1 MSPDHSLP
9 TAAPFHRMA
18 TLRPAW
24 AGRIRPLLTLAAAFI
39 AYVVL
44 ISVVLVLT
52 ILVLALAP
60 GVNVA
65 IGVTSGDPT
74 SVLDVALALAMGVM
88 WLPAAIIGVRFGG
101 WRPLGTAW
109 SVAARP
115 RRELLR
121 ALGPWGIAMGVVVV
135 VAAGLSGAVA
145 TAITGADGS
154 GAGAPAGAA
163 DATGSVLQLLLV
175 TLIVLAL
182 APLQAAGLEL
192 ALRGIVMQALGT
204 WLRSPLLPLLAAGAV
219 MLIGRELS
227 AAVLLP
233 ALALGLASAVL
244 AWKSGGL
251 ELSILLVATITA
263 ASQVVSAVGAGTG
276 AGAGAAALSA
286 AAAAPGTSSA
296 ALATAAS
303 GSAALA
309 GGLAAAVALLL
320 LTVVMVSRISAREG
334 VALLEPVT
342 RPAGEPAPAP
352 VPY

>member
-1 MSPDHSLP
+1 MTPDHSLP
-9 TAAPFHRMA
+9 ATPFHRMA

-24 AGRIRPLLTLAAAFI
+24 AGWLRPLLTLAAAFI

-65 IGVTSGDPT
+65 LGVTSGDPT
-74 SVLDVALALAMGVM
+74 SALDVALALAIGVM
-88 WLPAAIIGVRFGG
+88 WLPAGIIGVRFGG
-101 WRPLGTAW
+101 WRPLGTAC

-115 RRELLR
+115 RRDLLR
-121 ALGPWGIAMGVVVV
+121 SLGPWGIAMGVVVV
-135 VAAGLSGAVA
+135 AAAGIAGAVA
-145 TAITGADGS
+145 TAITGGNDG
-154 GAGAPAGAA
+154 GAGATAGAA
-163 DATGSVLQLLLV
+163 GATGSVPQLLLV
-175 TLIVLAL
+175 TLIVLVL

-192 ALRGIVMQALGT
+192 TLRGIVMQALGT
-204 WLRSPLLPLLAAGAV
+204 WLRGPLLPLLAASAV

-233 ALALGLASAVL
+233 ALALGLASATL

-251 ELSILLVATITA
+251 ELSILLVATVTA
-263 ASQVVSAVGAGTG
+263 ASQLVSAVGAGTG
-276 AGAGAAALSA
+276 VGAGAAAVNA
-286 AAAAPGTSSA
+286 AAAAPGSSSA
-296 ALATAAS
+296 ALATTAS
-303 GSAALA
+303 DSAALA
-309 GGLAAAVALLL
+309 GGITAAAALLL
-320 LTVVMVSRISAREG
+320 LTAVSVARISAREG
-334 VALLEPVT
+334 VRLLEPVS

>member
-1 MSPDHSLP
+1 MSADHSLP
-9 TAAPFHRMA
+9 TATPFHRMA

-24 AGRIRPLLTLAAAFI
+24 TGRIRPLLTLAAAFT

-65 IGVTSGDPT
+65 LGVTSGDPT
-74 SVLDVALALAMGVM
+74 SALDVALALAMGVM
-88 WLPAAIIGVRFGG
+88 WLPAGIIGVRFGG

-109 SVAARP
+109 SIAARP
-115 RRELLR
+115 RRGLLR
-121 ALGPWGIAMGVVVV
+121 SLGPWSIAMGVAV
-135 VAAGLSGAVA
+135 VAAAGLAGAVT
-145 TAITGADGS
+145 TAIAGGDGG
-154 GAGAPAGAA
+154 GAGTSAGAA
-163 DATGSVLQLLLV
+163 DATGSVPQLLLV
-175 TLIVLAL
+175 TLIVLVL

-192 ALRGIVMQALGT
+192 ALRGVVMQALGT

-233 ALALGLASAVL
+233 ALTLGLASAIL

-263 ASQVVSAVGAGTG
+263 ASQLVSAVGAGTG
-276 AGAGAAALSA
+276 AGAGGAALSA

-296 ALATAAS
+296 ALATTAS

-309 GGLAAAVALLL
+309 GGLTAAAALLL
-320 LTVVMVSRISAREG
+320 LTAVMVARISARQG
-334 VALLEPVT
+334 VRLREPVR

>member
-1 MSPDHSLP
+1 MSDDPSLP
-9 TAAPFHRMA
+9 AATPFHRMA

-24 AGRIRPLLTLAAAFI
+24 AGRLRPPLTLAAALL

-52 ILVLALAP
+52 ILVLALVP

-65 IGVTSGDPT
+65 LGVASGDPT
-74 SVLDVALALAMGVM
+74 SALDVALALVMGVM

-115 RRELLR
+115 RRDVLR
-121 ALGPWGIAMGVVVV
+121 SLGPWVIATG
-135 VAAGLSGAVA
+135 AGAVA
-145 TAITGADGS
+145 AAAL
-154 GAGAPAGAA
+154 AGA
-163 DATGSVLQLLLV
+163 ATGSVGGASAAVDIGRAAASVPQLLLI
-175 TLIVLAL
+175 TLLVLLL
-182 APLQAAGLEL
+182 APVQAIGLEL
-192 ALRGIVMQALGT
+192 ALRGTVLQALGT
-204 WLRSPLLPLLAAGAV
+204 WLRRPLLPVLAASAV

-227 AAVLLP
+227 APVVLP
-233 ALALGLASAVL
+233 ALALGLAAAVL

-251 ELSILLVATITA
+251 ELSILLTATVTV
-263 ASQVVSAVGAGTG
+263 ASQLVSAVGAGTG

-296 ALATAAS
+296 ALATTAA
-303 GSAALA
+303 GPAALA
-309 GGLAAAVALLL
+309 GGITGAVLLLL
-320 LTVVMVSRISAREG
+320 LTAVTVARLSARQG
-334 VALLEPVT
+334 TGLLEPQS
-342 RPAGEPAPAP
+342 RPSGEPAPDP